1 MFDEAIVIG
10 MTFSDGS
17 LVQIIRPDPKYPNSP
32 KKNDFV
38 INKIEIE
45 GEAPAGKKRT
55 EYCVNTEKSNLSC
68 NNQ

>member
-1 MFDEAIVIG
+1 MFDEAIVIV

-17 LVQIIRPDPKYPNSP
+17 LVQIIRPDPKYP

-45 GEAPAGKKRT
+45 GEAPAEKKRT